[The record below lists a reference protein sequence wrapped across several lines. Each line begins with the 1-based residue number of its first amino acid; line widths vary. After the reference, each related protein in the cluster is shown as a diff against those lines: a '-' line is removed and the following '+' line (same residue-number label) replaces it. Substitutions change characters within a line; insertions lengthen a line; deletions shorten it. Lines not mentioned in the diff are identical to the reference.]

1 MAKRRLSTKSTGT
14 TTKTTRP
21 LDQFAKS
28 DDQVQFL
35 RAANERLSRQ
45 LSESKVKTGELAEA
59 VYRAASDAASALN
72 LAPSPAT
79 IVSTRKT
86 GTGSHPASADETA
99 LVVVSDVQLAKIT
112 ASYSSEVAADR
123 MRLYAEKVAG
133 LTAIQRSDHPV
144 KTARVYLLG
153 DIVEGELI
161 FPHQPYAIDASLYR
175 QVMVDGPKILTEF
188 LRSLLTLFESV
199 HVVGVIGNH
208 GAMFG
213 PVRRAVNPATNAD
226 RMLYRFLA
234 ELLANEPRITF
245 HIPDRERERDWYAVD
260 YPVGPDHGIL
270 LFHGDQIRGGGFGG
284 FPFYGLAKRIWG
296 WRSGAIPE
304 PFKYAIFGHW
314 HTPTRVTLNEITA
327 WCNGSTESDN
337 TYAQEELAACGKP
350 TQLLLFAHP
359 KIGITAEYWVHL

>member
-1 MAKRRLSTKSTGT
+1 MPKQTPTGSKSTT
-14 TTKTTRP
+14 SATSAT
-21 LDQFAKS
+21 LEQFAANAE
-28 DDQVQFL
+28 QITYL
-35 RAANERLSRQ
+35 RQANERLSRQ
-45 LSESKVKTGELAEA
+45 LAEAKVKTNELAEA
-59 VYRAASDAASALN
+59 VYRAASDAATALSVPPIPPIH
-72 LAPSPAT
+72 L
-79 IVSTRKT
+79 R
-86 GTGSHPASADETA
+86 GRGSGAASFDETA

-112 ASYSSEVAADR
+112 ASYDTAMAEQR
-123 MRLYAEKVAG
+123 MQLYAEKVVS
-133 LTAIQRSDHPV
+133 LTGIQRSDHPV
-144 KTARVYLLG
+144 REARVYLLG

-175 QVMVDGPKILTEF
+175 QVMVDGPRIMTNF
-188 LRSLLTLFESV
+188 LRSMLATFEKV

-234 ELLANEPRITF
+234 ELLKDEPRISF

-260 YPVGPDHGIL
+260 YPVGPDYGFL

-284 FPFYGLAKRIWG
+284 FPFYGLAKRVWG
-296 WRSGAIPE
+296 WRSGAIIE

-359 KIGITAEYWVHL
+359 RIGVTAEYWVHL